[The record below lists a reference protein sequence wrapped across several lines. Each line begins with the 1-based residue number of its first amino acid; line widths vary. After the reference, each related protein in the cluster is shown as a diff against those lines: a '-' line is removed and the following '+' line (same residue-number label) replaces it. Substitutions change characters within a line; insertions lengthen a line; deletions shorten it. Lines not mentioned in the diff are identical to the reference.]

1 MHSKRTLV
9 LIAILALT
17 LPMLAPL
24 AEQPAAAQA
33 SLAQTQPEEQPVELD
48 DAGNVISGSAPA
60 PQAPATVQSP
70 SQTSILC
77 FTTRSGAADPCARI
91 ATIFANVTT
100 VTSLANFPGDLSPY
114 QVVYIGYDEGDSVD
128 TLSSQLQAY
137 VSGGGGLIVS
147 QPNLEGQIDVYP
159 PGFEMTVTSIFW
171 PGFPSSPGPV
181 EFTAAGAGH
190 GILNGLAPADVS
202 GNFETVPLS
211 TLGPGWVVL
220 AKAVAYPHV
229 ALAVGRYVDGRLV
242 FHSGNIGGA
251 SIDQGSDAYVRQ
263 MIEWAGA
270 GEAPGPDMRIDAIE
284 VTQAIQDLNN
294 SVELV
299 AGKRTYVR
307 VHVSSP
313 TTADD
318 VFANLSGQR
327 GGVTLYPT
335 LSPGNPGA
343 DIDVVSTPDRGQLND
358 SFWFELPASWIGAG
372 NLSLT
377 ARLDPAD
384 AKNDPNTA
392 NNEMSVTV
400 NLLSTPPLR
409 LRQFNVR
416 YSVGATNYLAA
427 TSHLD
432 SLESWLRRAYPISSL
447 QTARQTFTYP
457 DPGLPDVDTLHG
469 WLALGKLLRILFS
482 GEDSR
487 VVYYGVVDDGGGFM
501 RGKAAGIP
509 STIAAGPAGSSTW
522 GWDFDGSYN
531 DWYGGHEI
539 GHTRGRYHAEFC
551 GAGGGA
557 AYPYA
562 SGQISPAT
570 SGATAIYGFDIV
582 DRTIYGPTW
591 KDVMTYCSN
600 QWISDF
606 TYEGIRSYLAAVGGA
621 SPAGATQATEWLA
634 VMGMA
639 YLAENTAQMESV
651 YLIAEPNQIALP
663 EAGDWTIALVDAG
676 GTDLATHPFSPNELT
691 DAEESPRRP
700 AVISEIVPWVEGAVR
715 VEIRYGG
722 QVIDARD
729 RSANPPTV
737 EVTSPAPGA
746 QIQQTMPLVVDWTAG
761 DPDGDPLTFSILF
774 SDTGGETWE
783 TLATGLSGQSFEI
796 DPGLLPGGQSSQMR
810 VVASD
815 GFDGAS
821 ADSPVFFV
829 ATHPPQVEIL
839 SPMESEVFY
848 PGQLV
853 VLEGSAYDV
862 EDGLL
867 TGDRLQWS
875 SSLDGPLGT
884 GTFTSTVD
892 LSTGQHVITLL
903 ATDWDAEQSQTQR
916 TITIAAGDEPEPD
929 ALEVA
934 PAALGVLANEG
945 DAASDHGLTVRNAG
959 EGPLSWTASEDAGW
973 LQLSSSSG
981 DSPSDLTLTV
991 DPAGLPGGEH
1001 EAEIIFS
1008 SASATNSPV
1017 TVPVVLTVLAAP
1029 SYNIYLPLLIKNA
1042 P

>member
-1 MHSKRTLV
+1 MHSRNVLL
-9 LIAILALT
+9 LIAILSLT
-17 LPMLAPL
+17 VPILS
-24 AEQPAAAQA
+24 PAAAQT
-33 SLAQTQPEEQPVELD
+33 SLAQSQSQPVELD
-48 DAGNVISGSAPA
+48 SAGNVIGEGAPT
-60 PQAPATVQSP
+60 PQAPSTIESP

-77 FTTRSGAADPCARI
+77 YTTRTGTPDPCERI
-91 ATIFANVTT
+91 ATIFTNVVTI
-100 VTSLANFPGDLSPY
+100 TSLANFPNDLSPY
-114 QVVYIGYDEGDSVD
+114 DVVYIGYGEGNAVDS
-128 TLSSQLQAY
+128 LAGQLEPY
-137 VSGGGGLIVS
+137 VNGGGGLIVS
-147 QPNLEGQIDVYP
+147 QPNLEGTIDVYP
-159 PGFEMTVTSIFW
+159 PGFEMEVTSQYW
-171 PGFPSSPGPV
+171 PEFPSAPGPV

-190 GILNGLAPADVS
+190 GILNGLTPADLS

-220 AKAVAYPHV
+220 AKAAAYPNV
-229 ALAVGRYVDGRLV
+229 ALAAGRYGDGRLV
-242 FHSGNIGGA
+242 FHSGNVSTA
-251 SIDQGSDAYVRQ
+251 AIDPGSDTYVHQ

-270 GEAPGPDMRIDAIE
+270 ESTPGPDMRIDAIE

-313 TTADD
+313 TTVND
-318 VFANLSGQR
+318 VFANLSAQR
-327 GGVTLYPT
+327 GGLTLYPT

-343 DIDVVSTPDRGQLND
+343 DIHVRSAPDRGQLND

-372 NLSLT
+372 DLTLT

-384 AKNDPNTA
+384 AKNDANLT

-400 NLLSTPPLR
+400 SFLSTPPLR

-416 YSVGATNYLAA
+416 YTVGTSTYLAA
-427 TSHLD
+427 TSHLE

-447 QTARQTFTYP
+447 QAARQTFTYP

-469 WLALGKLLRILFS
+469 WLALGKLLRILFT

-509 STIAAGPAGSSTW
+509 GTIAAGPAGSSNW

-539 GHTRGRYHAEFC
+539 AHTRGRYHAEFC
-551 GAGGGA
+551 GAGGGT
-557 AYPYA
+557 AYPHT
-562 SGQISPAT
+562 SGRISPTT

-582 DRTIYGPTW
+582 NRTVYAPTW

-606 TYEGIRSYLAAVGGA
+606 TYEGIRSYLASAGDA
-621 SPAGATQATEWLA
+621 SPTGAAQAEDWLA
-634 VMGMA
+634 VMGIA
-639 YLAENTAQMESV
+639 YLADNTGQLESV
-651 YLIAEPNQIALP
+651 YLLAEPNQIAPP
-663 EAGDWTIALVDAG
+663 EPGDWTIALVDAG
-676 GTDLATHPFSPNELT
+676 GADLATHPFSPDELT

-746 QIQQTMPLVVDWTAG
+746 QIQQATPLVVDWTAS

-783 TLATGLSGQSFEI
+783 TLATGLSGESFEI
-796 DPGLLPGGQSSQMR
+796 DPDLLPGGQSSQVR

-815 GFDGAS
+815 GFNGAS
-821 ADSPVFFV
+821 ADSGVFFV
-829 ATHPPQVEIL
+829 PTHPPQVEIL
-839 SPMESEVFY
+839 SPMEGGVFY

-853 VLEGSAYDV
+853 VLEGSAFDL
-862 EDGLL
+862 EDGQLI
-867 TGDRLQWS
+867 GDRLEWS

-884 GTFTSTVD
+884 GTYTDTVG

-903 ATDWDAEQSQTQR
+903 ATDYDAEQSQAQR
-916 TITIAAGDEPEPD
+916 TITVLAGDEPEPD
-929 ALEVA
+929 LLEVA
-934 PAALGVLANEG
+934 PTALGVLAAEG
-945 DAASDHGLTVRNAG
+945 DPASNHELTVRNAG
-959 EGPLSWTASEDAGW
+959 EGPLSWTATEDTGW
-973 LQLSSSSG
+973 LQLSSASG
-981 DSPSDLTLTV
+981 DTPSDLTLTV
-991 DPAGLPGGEH
+991 DPAGLAPGEH
-1001 EAEIIFS
+1001 EAEIIVT
-1008 SASATNSPV
+1008 SADATNSPV
-1017 TVPVVLTVLAAP
+1017 SVPVVLTVVGAP
-1029 SYNIYLPLLIKNA
+1029 AYNVYLPLMLKDV